1 MSARCKA
8 ARTSFTPEND
18 GLPLTTIM
26 PAAALVSP
34 SRVSTT
40 ARSPLGRSA
49 MALARAVSL
58 TACAASSASTDGSSS
73 VCRDFS

>member
-1 MSARCKA
+1 MSARCSA

-18 GLPLTTIM
+18 GLPLTTIID
-26 PAAALVSP
+26 AAALVSP
-34 SRVSTT
+34 RRVATT

-58 TACAASSASTDGSSS
+58 TACAASSVSTDGSSS